1 MKFNYFYT
9 NIGVAIIWIILYVL
23 NFTLFKLAYLN
34 VLTSLIFIPSGFKIA
49 CILIFRE
56 RAILGLFLGALI
68 TGFLFLKNIMPI
80 HILSLAAFS
89 AIVPFFTLKIFEI
102 IDTPFEASL
111 SNLSDRHI
119 IPLSLI
125 YATLNGLL
133 HIGYRFHYLTLDQP
147 KELKELAVM
156 MLGDILGIFLFMWL
170 IAKLSRLS
178 WIQSFLKK

>member
-1 MKFNYFYT
+1 
-9 NIGVAIIWIILYVL
+9 
-23 NFTLFKLAYLN
+23 
-34 VLTSLIFIPSGFKIA
+34 
-49 CILIFRE
+49 
-56 RAILGLFLGALI
+56 
-68 TGFLFLKNIMPI
+68 MPI

-170 IAKLSRLS
+170 IAKLSRLP